1 MKCERCGTEF
11 NDQERTCP
19 NCGLSVTVKEPETPE
34 QDGGGKKKKTIL
46 LAMIAV
52 AVIAVCAAAAV
63 ISSRKDPKETVIAAF
78 SQWMN
83 AGEESPSEKIFGFRQ
98 FANEL
103 GTKNSETSMTL
114 RMDGSTG
121 IDTSAINGAALRL
134 ETKSDLE
141 NQKLGMDLTAVYG
154 GMDFLGMNLYF
165 GGRELMFASPELI
178 DPVLYLD
185 LGEGLADRLAASPTI
200 GPMLAEQGQDA
211 EEVAAQVDQFFDQAE
226 QVSQNPLDF
235 AALIER
241 YQAGCKAQESFKAAL
256 TVERGEK
263 GTFTLD
269 GQEVSCDG
277 YQVHVSKDSMIE
289 FLRTSADFFLNDE
302 EFRSQYLEQLRLSA
316 LLMEETLDS
325 SLGEVLTAEE
335 LLEEDY
341 GDVRAEV
348 DELIALF
355 DSQLTDVD
363 MTVYVDSKGRLAQ
376 FEGTTTI
383 LPEPES
389 GEANSDLSFRVTAE
403 GGSYLMEN
411 WNGELLISQA
421 GESVAITFQKTGSY
435 DGSLA
440 ASESV
445 LKVEEAG
452 TAALQIVWSGSYDS
466 SSGDFDLNFSLE
478 SPEDAPVSIAGKGIV
493 TELEKGTSI
502 TCVFDELTLNAGE
515 ESVTVSG
522 DFAYGP
528 LTSEVTAPAGETMDV
543 LAATEDDWNNLLVSL
558 YFKFISL
565 IVGTADLS

>member
-1 MKCERCGTEF
+1 M
-11 NDQERTCP
+11 
-19 NCGLSVTVKEPETPE
+19 
-34 QDGGGKKKKTIL
+34 
-46 LAMIAV
+46 
-52 AVIAVCAAAAV
+52 
-63 ISSRKDPKETVIAAF
+63 
-78 SQWMN
+78 
-83 AGEESPSEKIFGFRQ
+83 
-98 FANEL
+98 
-103 GTKNSETSMTL
+103 
-114 RMDGSTG
+114 
-121 IDTSAINGAALRL
+121 
-134 ETKSDLE
+134 
-141 NQKLGMDLTAVYG
+141 
-154 GMDFLGMNLYF
+154 
-165 GGRELMFASPELI
+165 
-178 DPVLYLD
+178 
-185 LGEGLADRLAASPTI
+185 
-200 GPMLAEQGQDA
+200 
-211 EEVAAQVDQFFDQAE
+211 
-226 QVSQNPLDF
+226 SQNPLDF

-466 SSGDFDLNFSLE
+466 SSGDFDLNFALE
-478 SPEDAPVSIAGKGIV
+478 SPKMHPFPSPERALSQSSKKG
-493 TELEKGTSI
+493 LRSH
-502 TCVFDELTLNAGE
+502 A
-515 ESVTVSG
+515 S
-522 DFAYGP
+522 
-528 LTSEVTAPAGETMDV
+528 LTS
-543 LAATEDDWNNLLVSL
+543 
-558 YFKFISL
+558 
-565 IVGTADLS
+565 

>member
-1 MKCERCGTEF
+1 MVSASLPMSLAQKLG
-11 NDQERTCP
+11 DQH
-19 NCGLSVTVKEPETPE
+19 
-34 QDGGGKKKKTIL
+34 D
-46 LAMIAV
+46 A
-52 AVIAVCAAAAV
+52 
-63 ISSRKDPKETVIAAF
+63 
-78 SQWMN
+78 
-83 AGEESPSEKIFGFRQ
+83 
-98 FANEL
+98 
-103 GTKNSETSMTL
+103 

-421 GESVAITFQKTGSY
+421 GESVAITFQKQ
-435 DGSLA
+435 
-440 ASESV
+440 
-445 LKVEEAG
+445 EAM
-452 TAALQIVWSGSYDS
+452 TALWRLPNPS
-466 SSGDFDLNFSLE
+466 
-478 SPEDAPVSIAGKGIV
+478 
-493 TELEKGTSI
+493 
-502 TCVFDELTLNAGE
+502 
-515 ESVTVSG
+515 
-522 DFAYGP
+522 
-528 LTSEVTAPAGETMDV
+528 
-543 LAATEDDWNNLLVSL
+543 
-558 YFKFISL
+558 
-565 IVGTADLS
+565 